1 MNTIVVTGVSRG
13 LGKEL
18 HDLLMSD
25 NYIADEKIF
34 ISRSP
39 LNAKASALTDYL
51 CIDLSLNTVDY
62 NNIKVADE
70 SQQIVFI
77 NNASVIDPID
87 EVLNISSKDIE
98 GVMQVNCWS
107 ALEIAKHLAIE
118 SERIG
123 ADLLIFNISTGAAN
137 HAIRG
142 WIAYCVS
149 KAAIKIAIDVL
160 VEENQHITA
169 IHFDPGVM
177 DTDMQ
182 TAIRSSSKDKM
193 QDVEL
198 FQNYKLE
205 GKLKVPS
212 QVAQDILKIIKEL

>member
-18 HDLLMSD
+18 HDLLISD
-25 NYIADEKIF
+25 NYLADKKIF

-39 LNAKASALTDYL
+39 SNTRTSVLTDYL
-51 CIDLSLNTVDY
+51 CIDLSLNTIDY
-62 NNIKVADE
+62 SNIKVADE
-70 SQQIVFI
+70 SQLIIFI

-87 EVLNISSKDIE
+87 EVLNISSKGIE
-98 GVMQVNCWS
+98 GAMQVNCWS
-107 ALEIAKHLAIE
+107 PLEIAKHLAIE

-123 ADLLIFNISTGAAN
+123 AKFSIFNISTGAAN

-142 WIAYCVS
+142 WLAYCVS

-160 VEENQHITA
+160 AEENKHITA
-169 IHFDPGVM
+169 THFDPGVM